1 MVNKRTK
8 ESDLIDPAIALIAK
22 FGDIENGLEI
32 SVLAHKLRKTVSP
45 TEADLMSL
53 KNRKD
58 DRLSQ
63 VIRNLVSHRT
73 LEKRGLAI
81 YRKGDALTRGSYI
94 LTELGRASVK
104 RIWARK
110 LK

>member
-1 MVNKRTK
+1 MVNERIK

-32 SVLAHKLRKTVSP
+32 SVLAHKLRSIVNP
-45 TEADLMSL
+45 TEADLLSL

-104 RIWARK
+104 RIWAQK